1 MTTASKEQG
10 GAPPKAASNSVSDR
24 RSAFS
29 VQSLLNTANAPQ
41 RTVSA
46 PLAPALAEASWEVV
60 DDRDLDGSVMT
71 LPTNA
76 VKKYEHNPRYT
87 KNPNYDQIKRSIRQ
101 IGITQTILVTRR
113 PGERHYICAAGG
125 NTRLEILQ
133 ELLAETSLPQFAEIT
148 VKFRA
153 WRGEAAVLIAHLGEN
168 FNKGDTL
175 YWDDV
180 RGLIHTRDE
189 LERELG
195 AKLSSAELGARLEA
209 EGTNLGLRDIKY
221 KLFAYDF
228 LNPLGALLTATAVK
242 ALQPAYGGLQGLAE
256 PFGMSREVE
265 GALQEALTTY
275 VLTLSHRSQQSV
287 DEVQPELQVD
297 HVTES
302 LCEGFGKLIDAS
314 PAQVSLM
321 LVARASNPRIGA
333 DELRSPKLAPAP
345 RRAKE
350 RGGEA
355 QDTNPQMPLSGPA
368 ILAGV
373 RPTPASGPGPA
384 ASRSDAAAGTDEN
397 PQLPA
402 VASPPGVRTGHGAV
416 HGEDPQAKVTDL
428 LKHFAIA
435 TELHDVVVISEGMP
449 LGFYLELPDA
459 GIDSV
464 DGHQP
469 TDTALRRASWVFLA
483 GLSGQFDASLLPAL
497 PETSEWRNLALTGND
512 ALTTRLDLLLGI
524 KPVHGDLQLSASELY
539 RLFWH
544 PRVGALVAELWTW
557 AMAWRDQEPARF
569 PSPTLTE
576 RLVLV

>member
-10 GAPPKAASNSVSDR
+10 GPPAKVAANSVSDR

-41 RTVSA
+41 RPVTV
-46 PLAPALAEASWEVV
+46 APAPPPVAAANWEVV

-71 LPTNA
+71 LPTSA
-76 VKKYEHNPRYT
+76 VELYEHNPRYT
-87 KNPNYDQIKRSIRQ
+87 KNPNYEQIKRSIRQ

-113 PGERHYICAAGG
+113 PGQRHYICAAGG
-125 NTRLEILQ
+125 NTRLAIQ
-133 ELLAETSLPQFAEIT
+133 KELLAETGLPQFAEIT

-153 WRGEAAVLIAHLGEN
+153 WRSEAAVLIAHLGEN
-168 FNKGDTL
+168 FNKGDTV

-180 RGLIHTRDE
+180 RGLIHARDE

-195 AKLSSAELGARLEA
+195 QKLSSAELHAKLEA
-209 EGTNLGLRDIKY
+209 DGTDLGLRDIKY

-228 LNPLGALLTATAVK
+228 LNPLGVLLNATAVK

-256 PFGMSREVE
+256 PFGVSREVE
-265 GALQEALTTY
+265 GALQDALTTY
-275 VLTLSHRSQQSV
+275 VLMLSHRSQQSV
-287 DEVQPELQVD
+287 EEVQPELQID
-297 HVTES
+297 EVTES
-302 LCEGFGKLIDAS
+302 LCEGFGKLINSGA
-314 PAQVSLM
+314 AQVSLM

-350 RGGEA
+350 RA
-355 QDTNPQMPLSGPA
+355 ADADDASPQMPLSGPA

-373 RPTPASGPGPA
+373 RAARPPSPSATPANPAPGA
-384 ASRSDAAAGTDEN
+384 EADL
-397 PQLPA
+397 QLPP
-402 VASPPGVRTGHGAV
+402 VGSEHVV
-416 HGEDPQAKVTDL
+416 HSSLATTTNGDPQAKVTDL

-449 LGFYLELPDA
+449 LGFYLELPEA
-459 GIDSV
+459 GIDSI
-464 DGHQP
+464 DGRTP
-469 TDTALRRASWVFLA
+469 ADPALRRASWVFLA
-483 GLSGQFDASLLPAL
+483 GLSGQFDATLLTLLPD
-497 PETSEWRNLALTGND
+497 TSEWRQLALSGHE
-512 ALTTRLDLLLGI
+512 ALSTRLDLLLGI
-524 KPVHGDLQLSASELY
+524 KPSHDGDLQLSVAELY

-544 PRVGALVAELWTW
+544 PRVGALVAELWHW
-557 AMAWRDQEPARF
+557 AMDWRDHEPGRF
-569 PSPTLTE
+569 PPPTLTE